1 MNNQDNYTGLIERY
15 LDGEMS
21 HEELAAFEAELLV
34 NNALREELE
43 FYQFSNSV
51 IVENKLA
58 DVKGVIREV
67 AAEYSGRN
75 NADLLRRGG
84 IIGGGLALIL
94 IAFIVF
100 SGKNYFRQEQGEKM
114 LKGSEKHVSQTD
126 SLPETLPERTLASD
140 SPEVSKNSPVTVNNV
155 QRKNAPAH
163 KTFFPG
169 DTLSESDTSAVIQKT
184 ESAIAGSDAGN
195 VGENSANT
203 DPYGI
208 DTGHGAAV
216 KEPLPEPDKCVN
228 VTITAG
234 SDVKHTCTGRNEGR
248 IRMTNVK
255 GGTAPYHFQLSSG
268 EENETGIF
276 SDLGAG
282 FYSVRVRDSHQC
294 EFVQHIELRAERC
307 RLDLYLDPVSGRPVV
322 LPEYGKAGVLTIFD
336 KQGNLRLEKRI
347 FENQQYEWYGE
358 GNTGSLAPGYYLFII
373 NYEDGAVQNGSITVM
388 P

>member
-1 MNNQDNYTGLIERY
+1 MNNQDKHTGLIERY

-43 FYQFSNSV
+43 LYQFANSV

-58 DVKGVIREV
+58 NVKGVIGEV
-67 AAEYSGRN
+67 AAEYSGKN
-75 NADLLRRGG
+75 SADVLRRGG
-84 IIGGGLALIL
+84 IIGGGLVLIL

-100 SGKNYFRQEQGEKM
+100 SGKNYYRQEQGEKIPT
-114 LKGSEKHVSQTD
+114 GGEEHIVQTD
-126 SLPETLPERTLASD
+126 LLPETVPDKIPASD
-140 SPEVSKNSPVTVNNV
+140 SPDVNKSSTISV
-155 QRKNAPAH
+155 EGIQKKKVAEPEKLSA
-163 KTFFPG
+163 G
-169 DTLSESDTSAVIQKT
+169 DTLSESDTLAVIQKT

-195 VGENSANT
+195 AGEGSANT

-208 DTGHGAAV
+208 GAGHGAAV

-228 VTITAG
+228 VNITAG

-248 IRMTNVK
+248 IRITNVK

-268 EENETGIF
+268 EENETGLF
-276 SDLGAG
+276 SDLGSG
-282 FYSVRVRDSHQC
+282 FYSVHVRDSHQC

-336 KQGNLRLEKRI
+336 KQGNLRLEKRVA
-347 FENQQYEWYGE
+347 ENQQYEWYGE